1 MSIFGQLHSV
11 RERLRI
17 EPILRLQVEPLGGA
31 RLQVHRAKVYVF
43 LESKLNS
50 DYHNI
55 HDPAVN
61 PPFRVIIKW
70 LIYHGAVAN

>member
-1 MSIFGQLHSV
+1 MSICGQLHCV
-11 RERLRI
+11 RERLRV
-17 EPILRLQVEPLGGA
+17 EPILGLQVEPLGGA

-55 HDPAVN
+55 HEPAVN
-61 PPFRVIIKW
+61 PPFRVNIKW
-70 LIYHGAVAN
+70 LISHEAVAN